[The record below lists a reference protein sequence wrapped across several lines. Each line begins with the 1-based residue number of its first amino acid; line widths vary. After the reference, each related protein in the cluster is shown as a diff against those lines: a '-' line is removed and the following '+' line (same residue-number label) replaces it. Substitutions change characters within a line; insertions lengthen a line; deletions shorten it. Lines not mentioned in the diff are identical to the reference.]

1 VLRHDSDGMW
11 VPMMFYGVASTTVDR
26 CLVQASVLHSQAMNE
41 SQATYRIR
49 LYSLPL
55 GQR

>member
-1 VLRHDSDGMW
+1 MW

-41 SQATYRIR
+41 SQATYRVQ